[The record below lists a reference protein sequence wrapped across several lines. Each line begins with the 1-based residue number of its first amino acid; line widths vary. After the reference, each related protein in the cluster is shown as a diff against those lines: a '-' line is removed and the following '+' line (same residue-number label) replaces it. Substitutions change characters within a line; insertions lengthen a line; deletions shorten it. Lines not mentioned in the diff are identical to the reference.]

1 MKSNDQYITELLH
14 DKITKFKTKG
24 NNTSNSVSFISLLA
38 IIIILAIFLIQNMFK
53 INRLNLELQLVSSK
67 QDTMLMIL
75 NRVSRNI
82 ETLSKENESP
92 KFYNFKIRSLQ
103 QNSSIKYQATING
116 DQLDNINN
124 NESFYCKVKIITQA
138 NLEYSGI
145 IFQTDNSL
153 SIYIRDKI
161 KHQILYVNLDN
172 GFLSKETEVAY
183 ISIYSQGEKETTTI
197 QIKDL
202 IVYYID

>member
-24 NNTSNSVSFISLLA
+24 SDTSNSLTLLLLA
-38 IIIILAIFLIQNMFK
+38 IIFLLAIFLIQNMFK
-53 INRLNLELQLVSSK
+53 INRLNLELQSVSSK
-67 QDTMLMIL
+67 QDAMLMIL

-82 ETLSKENESP
+82 ETLPKENESP
-92 KFYNFKIRSLQ
+92 EFYNFKIRNLQ
-103 QNSSIKYQATING
+103 QNLSIKYQATING
-116 DQLDNINN
+116 DQLDSINN
-124 NESFYCKVKIITQA
+124 NESFYGKVKIITQA
-138 NLEYSGI
+138 NSEYSGI
-145 IFQTDNSL
+145 ISQTDNSL

-172 GFLSKETEVAY
+172 GFLTKATEVAY
-183 ISIYSQGEKETTTI
+183 ISKYRQGAKETTTI

>member
-24 NNTSNSVSFISLLA
+24 NDTSNSLTLLLLA
-38 IIIILAIFLIQNMFK
+38 IIFLLAIFLIQNMFK
-53 INRLNLELQLVSSK
+53 INRLNLELQSVSSK
-67 QDTMLMIL
+67 QDAMLMIL

-82 ETLSKENESP
+82 ETLPKENESP
-92 KFYNFKIRSLQ
+92 EFYNFKIRNLQ
-103 QNSSIKYQATING
+103 QNLSIKYQATING
-116 DQLDNINN
+116 DQLYSINN
-124 NESFYCKVKIITQA
+124 NESFYGKVKIITQA
-138 NLEYSGI
+138 NSEYSGI
-145 IFQTDNSL
+145 ISQTDNSL

-172 GFLSKETEVAY
+172 GFLTKATEVAY
-183 ISIYSQGEKETTTI
+183 ISKYRQGAKETTTI